1 MLNYLKK
8 FALDIL
14 PSVAATIIGAY
25 IVNHYIG
32 TKPDAPAAAVSSTA
46 TSAEP
51 KKARAEAK
59 AAKPAEIST
68 ETAAIPEPGIRAK
81 GISARAMIESRA
93 AENPAEVKPADKPA
107 EAKSV
112 EAKSVEA
119 KPVEAKPVE
128 AKSVEAKS
136 VEAKSADA
144 KPVDTKPT
152 ETASAS
158 VETRRHATAPN
169 RDANDLARAAIERL
183 RGSSDSTP
191 RAQDA
196 PHSVT
201 APAVAVSPASPPQFG
216 PIVRPLPP
224 PIALTTRPVDSPT
237 SAVAPASP
245 PYTAS
250 VDPNRPTPP
259 AEIPPPPRPPLDLR
273 AGAAEAMSH
282 TKNVAEDMLAATK
295 SMFHALLPGSDQN
308 SSNGAQQFTD

>member
-14 PSVAATIIGAY
+14 PSLAATIIGAY
-25 IVNHYIG
+25 IVNHYIA
-32 TKPDAPAAAVSSTA
+32 TKPDAPAAAVRSTA
-46 TSAEP
+46 TNAEP

-81 GISARAMIESRA
+81 GISARAVIESRA
-93 AENPAEVKPADKPA
+93 AENPAEVKPADRPA

-119 KPVEAKPVE
+119 KPV
-128 AKSVEAKS
+128 
-136 VEAKSADA
+136 
-144 KPVDTKPT
+144 DTKPT
-152 ETASAS
+152 ETASAL

-183 RGSSDSTP
+183 RGSSDSTL

-196 PHSVT
+196 PHSVAAP
-201 APAVAVSPASPPQFG
+201 APAVPVSPASPPQVG
-216 PIVRPLPP
+216 PVVRPLPP

-237 SAVAPASP
+237 AAAQASP

-259 AEIPPPPRPPLDLR
+259 AEIPPPPPRPPLDLR

>member
-14 PSVAATIIGAY
+14 PSLAATIIGAY
-25 IVNHYIG
+25 IVNHYIA
-32 TKPDAPAAAVSSTA
+32 TKPDAPAAAVRSTA
-46 TSAEP
+46 TNAEP

-93 AENPAEVKPADKPA
+93 AENPAEVKPADRPA

-119 KPVEAKPVE
+119 KPV
-128 AKSVEAKS
+128 
-136 VEAKSADA
+136 
-144 KPVDTKPT
+144 DTKPT
-152 ETASAS
+152 ETASAL

-196 PHSVT
+196 PHSVAAP
-201 APAVAVSPASPPQFG
+201 APAVPVSPASPPQVG
-216 PIVRPLPP
+216 PVVRPLPP

-237 SAVAPASP
+237 AAAQASP

-259 AEIPPPPRPPLDLR
+259 AEIPPPPPRPPLDLR

-295 SMFHALLPGSDQN
+295 SMFHALLPVSDQN